1 MKLLSII
8 KVISDII
15 NIKISKLVIV
25 DEVHDRTDIFTF
37 PVKNIKS
44 NHNKKKAYFQALF
57 VFLATACIF
66 HKLYSQFMNVL
77 TYKP

>member
-25 DEVHDRTDIFTF
+25 DEVHDHSGQIFSHF
-37 PVKNIKS
+37 
-44 NHNKKKAYFQALF
+44 
-57 VFLATACIF
+57 
-66 HKLYSQFMNVL
+66 
-77 TYKP
+77 